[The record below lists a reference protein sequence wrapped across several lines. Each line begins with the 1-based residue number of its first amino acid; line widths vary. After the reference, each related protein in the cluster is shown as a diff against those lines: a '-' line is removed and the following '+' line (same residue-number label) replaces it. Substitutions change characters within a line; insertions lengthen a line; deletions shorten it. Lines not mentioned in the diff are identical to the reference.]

1 MGTRRSSGTFVA
13 IVVSTPCTSPSS
25 VVGAG
30 GRSHRPVASA
40 TGQSRPGGA
49 PPDRGAAQS
58 LPPPLGSAGVLAR
71 KPIEWAF
78 VVNFVELPL
87 PPGPARPRLGD
98 SHLGPIRP
106 PVPDELQRLADRRQE
121 AYTEAITYPAR
132 TVPSE
137 TLLYKAKRQVSDLP
151 LLVEVGR
158 LELPSR
164 GVVPGILRAQPP
176 VELRTRAVRWR
187 RSRVL
192 AS

>member
-98 SHLGPIRP
+98 SHLGPLRP
-106 PVPDELQRLADRRQE
+106 PVPRR
-121 AYTEAITYPAR
+121 ASAARRPASGGLR
-132 TVPSE
+132 GRHHGPS
-137 TLLYKAKRQVSDLP
+137 TD
-151 LLVEVGR
+151 
-158 LELPSR
+158 
-164 GVVPGILRAQPP
+164 
-176 VELRTRAVRWR
+176 RAVGDGSSRKQRGRSATCLCWWRWGDSNSR
-187 RSRVL
+187 PAASFQGFSERSRRL
-192 AS
+192 SFGPGLSGGDAPGS